1 MPYWLSFQPFKTKK
15 LRKRWEKIGKE
26 SQKIKHQ
33 QNFGKHYSH
42 LKSFRALCM
51 PGDPSTALKVLL
63 AGQLIEDP
71 APKLQCSGHLGPA
84 TKLESLLRS

>member
-1 MPYWLSFQPFKTKK
+1 
-15 LRKRWEKIGKE
+15 
-26 SQKIKHQ
+26 
-33 QNFGKHYSH
+33 
-42 LKSFRALCM
+42 M

-84 TKLESLLRS
+84 TRLVEKLHRYGRYGIAMVNPTNAEG